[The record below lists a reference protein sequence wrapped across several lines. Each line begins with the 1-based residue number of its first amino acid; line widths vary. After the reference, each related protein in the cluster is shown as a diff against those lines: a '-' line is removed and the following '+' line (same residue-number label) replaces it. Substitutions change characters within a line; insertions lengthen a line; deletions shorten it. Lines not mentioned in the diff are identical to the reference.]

1 MLDIEKKLFL
11 KTKLMTFRNKVELRE
26 KREKIPNPRFVGIH
40 NMAQEKKKVIK
51 VSSSVFKKNE
61 KK

>member
-26 KREKIPNPRFVGIH
+26 KKGKNPKPKICRHPQHGTR
-40 NMAQEKKKVIK
+40 KKE
-51 VSSSVFKKNE
+51 SH
-61 KK
+61 